1 MLSNDCIKYHQSW
14 LTWHPQAIITGTPG
28 IGKSF
33 FLIYLVWQLVKE
45 GTRVLFIYHP
55 FNIYNDGKGD
65 IFQFESSRLPSDI
78 DYSFWND
85 TLWYLFDAK
94 CKNEAELGLLPVG
107 LCTFVVSTSPR

>member
-1 MLSNDCIKYHQSW
+1 MLSNDCIKYNQSW
-14 LTWHPQAIITGTPG
+14 LTWHPQ
-28 IGKSF
+28 SNHHW
-33 FLIYLVWQLVKE
+33 YSRHRQE

-65 IFQFESSRLPSDI
+65 IFQFGSGRLPSDI

-85 TLWYLFDAK
+85 TLWCLFDAK
-94 CKNEAELGLLPVG
+94 YKNEAELGLLPVG